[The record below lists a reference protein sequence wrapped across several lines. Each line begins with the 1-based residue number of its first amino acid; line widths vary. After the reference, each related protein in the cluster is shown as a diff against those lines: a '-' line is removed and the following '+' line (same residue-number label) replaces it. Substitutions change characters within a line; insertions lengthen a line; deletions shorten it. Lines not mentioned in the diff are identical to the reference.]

1 MWMHPTASRTRGRRA
16 AAWSL
21 LLAAGIATGCD
32 TSGILEVDLPGRVA
46 EAALEDADLA
56 RVLVNGVIADAECAW
71 NTYSAAASHHSDEWI
86 PASGNLN
93 MRNWGQRKIRDTD
106 ALLGKGTCDLNYG
119 LYTPL
124 HTARYQA
131 GDVFE
136 RLGRFD
142 AAKVPDTLKTR
153 LQATVRAWGGFAV
166 VALGEGF
173 CEVTVDGG
181 PILPKTEV
189 LTLAE
194 QWFTEA
200 LTLATQIGN
209 TDLQNMARV
218 GRARARIGLANWA
231 GALVDASAVPAGYVK
246 NVTRDTNRQ
255 RRWNYVFEY
264 LVSTA
269 TGFNR
274 HGSVSPAF
282 RNLTVAA
289 DGAHTQ
295 SSGTADPRVGAFT
308 NNQLAFDFSTIHWTI
323 PKYTSRSSTLPLA
336 THKEAQLYMAEAY
349 AQQGGAP
356 NLVNAVGIIDARHA
370 AAGLPAWTLGA
381 TASQA
386 EVLSHILDER
396 ARELFAE
403 GGHRLNDMIRY
414 RGTSYDIPFKGEP
427 GSVHP
432 NGVDQTGDVYG
443 TTTCFPLPAA
453 ERGGNPNVPT
463 G

>member
-1 MWMHPTASRTRGRRA
+1 MWMHPNASRANGRRA
-16 AAWSL
+16 AAWGVVL
-21 LLAAGIATGCD
+21 MAVAAAGCD
-32 TSGILEVDLPGRVA
+32 TGSILDVDLPGRVA

-93 MRNWGQRKIRDTD
+93 MRNWGQRKIRDND
-106 ALLGKGTCDLNYG
+106 ALLGKGTCDGNYG

-131 GDVFE
+131 KDVFE
-136 RLGRFD
+136 RLERFD

-153 LQATVRAWGGFAV
+153 LEATVRAWGGFAV

-173 CEVTVDGG
+173 CEVTLDGG
-181 PILPKTEV
+181 AIMTKAEV
-189 LTLAE
+189 LAVAE
-194 QWFTEA
+194 QWFTDA
-200 LTLATQIGN
+200 ITLAGQVSN
-209 TDLQNMARV
+209 LDLQNMARV
-218 GRARARIGLANWA
+218 GRARARIGVGNWA
-231 GALVDASAVPAGYVK
+231 GAVTDASAVPAGYLK

-282 RNLTVAA
+282 RNLTVDAN
-289 DGAHTQ
+289 GVHTQ
-295 SSGTADPRVGAFT
+295 SSGTVDPRVGAFT

-323 PKYTSRSSTLPLA
+323 PKYTARTSPLPLA
-336 THKEAQLYMAEAY
+336 TYKEAQLYLAEAY
-349 AQQGGAP
+349 AQQGGAA
-356 NLVNAVGIIDARHA
+356 NLASAVVIIDARHA

-381 TASQA
+381 AASQA

-403 GGHRLNDMIRY
+403 GGHRLNDMLRY

-453 ERGGNPNVPT
+453 ERSGNPNIS
-463 G
+463 

>member
-1 MWMHPTASRTRGRRA
+1 MHPTVSPANGRRA
-16 AAWSL
+16 LAWSV
-21 LLAAGIATGCD
+21 LLAAGITTACD
-32 TSGILEVDLPGRVA
+32 WSGILDVDLPGRVA

-56 RVLVNGVIADAECAW
+56 RVLVNGAVADAECAW
-71 NTYSAAASHHSDEWI
+71 NTYSAGASHISDEWI

-93 MRNWGQRKIRDTD
+93 MRNWGQRKIRDND
-106 ALLGKGTCDLNYG
+106 GLLGKGTCDGNYG

-124 HTARYQA
+124 QTARYQA
-131 GDVFE
+131 RDVFE

-173 CEVTVDGG
+173 CEVTMDGG
-181 PILPKTEV
+181 PLMTKAEV
-189 LTLAE
+189 LTVAE

-200 LTLATQIGN
+200 LTLAGQVSN
-209 TDLQNMARV
+209 ADLQNLARV

-231 GALVDASAVPAGYVK
+231 GALADASAVPAGYVK

-282 RNLTVAA
+282 RGLTVDAN
-289 DGAHTQ
+289 GVHTQ
-295 SSGTADPRVGAFT
+295 NSGTTDSRVGAFT

-323 PKYTSRSSTLPLA
+323 PKYTARTSLLP
-336 THKEAQLYMAEAY
+336 
-349 AQQGGAP
+349 
-356 NLVNAVGIIDARHA
+356 
-370 AAGLPAWTLGA
+370 
-381 TASQA
+381 
-386 EVLSHILDER
+386 
-396 ARELFAE
+396 
-403 GGHRLNDMIRY
+403 
-414 RGTSYDIPFKGEP
+414 
-427 GSVHP
+427 
-432 NGVDQTGDVYG
+432 
-443 TTTCFPLPAA
+443 
-453 ERGGNPNVPT
+453 
-463 G
+463 